1 MNKLKELRKQKGF
14 TQKEIAEA
22 IKVAPTTYL
31 GYEKGNISIDD
42 KMLIQLADFFN
53 ISIDELL
60 ERDTEIVN
68 LKYLD
73 ETRKKLIKEILEMN
87 DNAVARLDAFYE
99 GLKLAERDRQEIM
112 KRLKGGKND

>member
-1 MNKLKELRKQKGF
+1 MNIKKQREKLGISQRQLAQKLNIPP
-14 TQKEIAEA
+14 QNLNRYEIGINEPN
-22 IKVAPTTYL
+22 IKT
-31 GYEKGNISIDD
+31 
-42 KMLIQLADFFN
+42 LIQLADFFN

>member
-1 MNKLKELRKQKGF
+1 MNLKKQREKMGIS
-14 TQKEIAEA
+14 QRQLA
-22 IKVAPTTYL
+22 IKMNIPPQNL
-31 GYEKGNISIDD
+31 NRYETGINEPNI
-42 KMLIQLADFFN
+42 KTLIQLADFFN

-60 ERDTEIVN
+60 ERDTEILN

-87 DNAVARLDAFYE
+87 DNTVSRLDAFYE
-99 GLKLAERDRQEIM
+99 GLKLAESDRQEIM